1 MNLWSVSII
10 IEDQF
15 KNLYSE
21 YVEDFVGYVS
31 SSLFLQENSN
41 APKKKTVKSQPAEI
55 RCKSDPRN
63 VCVRSSCN
71 SIHYCFRN

>member
-1 MNLWSVSII
+1 MKMNLWSVSII

-41 APKKKTVKSQPAEI
+41 VPKKKKTLKFLF
-55 RCKSDPRN
+55 KKN
-63 VCVRSSCN
+63 
-71 SIHYCFRN
+71 YK

>member
-41 APKKKTVKSQPAEI
+41 VQKKKSTLRFLSNK
-55 RCKSDPRN
+55 
-63 VCVRSSCN
+63 N
-71 SIHYCFRN
+71 SELGEFHENEFWVLEVLLNEEP

>member
-21 YVEDFVGYVS
+21 FVEDFNGYVS

-41 APKKKTVKSQPAEI
+41 AQKKKSTLKKKRKKNTTKYVLRRVP
-55 RCKSDPRN
+55 
-63 VCVRSSCN
+63 
-71 SIHYCFRN
+71 

>member
-41 APKKKTVKSQPAEI
+41 TQKKEANIISNWK
-55 RCKSDPRN
+55 
-63 VCVRSSCN
+63 
-71 SIHYCFRN
+71 

>member
-41 APKKKTVKSQPAEI
+41 VPKKRKNFKI
-55 RCKSDPRN
+55 L
-63 VCVRSSCN
+63 
-71 SIHYCFRN
+71 I

>member
-1 MNLWSVSII
+1 MKMNLWSVSII

-31 SSLFLQENSN
+31 SSLFLQENSDI
-41 APKKKTVKSQPAEI
+41 PKKKKL
-55 RCKSDPRN
+55 
-63 VCVRSSCN
+63 
-71 SIHYCFRN
+71 